1 MTTIEMLKSIEDRY
15 DETFDLVYRQLKLS
29 KETTDYTIRDLE
41 LFLDSQYVN
50 EGNNWLGRSEVLDAI
65 QGATIAAAETLLHE
79 WKEELTNSNLDSH
92 IK

>member
-79 WKEELTNSNLDSH
+79 WKEELKNSNLDSH

>member
-1 MTTIEMLKSIEDRY
+1 MTTTEMLKSIEDRY

-41 LFLDSQYVN
+41 LFLESQYVN